1 MGCSPSSARTASV
14 ANKSRRN
21 STEEEIDE
29 ATRRLLVPPP
39 NITVSIGNG
48 VAPIPDE
55 SQAII
60 FIFGS
65 AGSEKGKVT
74 QDLSHEFDFI
84 TISVEDIVFSYLP
97 NKVANTV
104 SNTVEIQTL
113 LRRDHKIIS
122 LDWILNMISA
132 KLSTSTSQRFIIDIV
147 PELASMIRTEAFA
160 GLRHDEQLANF
171 ERRHH
176 IMMAVELYV
185 ADEGM
190 LLERKTEGTA
200 AVNKIDPK
208 ELSPELSAFMK
219 GIDESD
225 KGRLEK
231 RLESFHRCADPFLA
245 YFRDSHRVVRLD
257 LRVPNNPGILPS
269 VRQVFTDFGFARN
282 NDFIRVVLF
291 VTSERQMADVD
302 LDYYR
307 LRKVR
312 LSDVSQDSDETMSQ
326 QIRALRRY
334 IYRTAQPNENFLA
347 ILNCLNQTDYAP
359 TRRINFIENRSTFLD
374 FYIRNRRKRAPTNRC
389 KMNFRA
395 ITSTTQETCLFP
407 ETMSTKLCK
416 KIGYIFGEKLN
427 LSESG
432 SRAPS
437 QLSNALID
445 LPASPTIVA
454 ENTPYREKVK

>member
-14 ANKSRRN
+14 AKSRRE
-21 STEEEIDE
+21 SDESEELDE
-29 ATRRLLVPPP
+29 TTRRLLLPTP
-39 NITVSIGNG
+39 NVTVSIGNA

-55 SQAII
+55 AQAII
-60 FIFGS
+60 FIFGGP
-65 AGSEKGKVT
+65 GSLKGYIT
-74 QDLSHEFDFI
+74 QDLAHEFDFI
-84 TISVEDIVFSYLP
+84 TISDIVFSYLP
-97 NKVANTV
+97 NKVANMV
-104 SNTVEIQTL
+104 KDTVEMQTL
-113 LRRDHKIIS
+113 MRRDQKVIS

-147 PELASMIRTEAFA
+147 PELSSMIRTDAFQA
-160 GLRHDEQLANF
+160 LRHDEQLAHF

-176 IMMAVELYV
+176 IMMALELHIT
-185 ADEGM
+185 DEGM
-190 LLERKTEGTA
+190 LSSL
-200 AVNKIDPK
+200 
-208 ELSPELSAFMK
+208 PELSTFLK
-219 GIDESD
+219 GVDEAD

-231 RLESFHRCADPFLA
+231 RLESFHRCAEPFLG

-257 LRVPNNPGILPS
+257 LRVPNNLGILPA
-269 VRQVFTDFGFARN
+269 VRQVFSEFGFARN

-312 LSDVSQDSDETMSQ
+312 LSDVTADPDATMSQ
-326 QIRALRRY
+326 QIRDLRKF
-334 IYRTAQPNENFLA
+334 IYRTAQPNENILA

-359 TRRINFIENRSTFLD
+359 VRRINFIENRSTFLD
-374 FYIRNRRKRAPTNRC
+374 FYIRNRKKRAPTNRC
-389 KMNFRA
+389 KMHFRA
-395 ITSTTQETCLFP
+395 ITSTTQETCIFP
-407 ETMSTKLCK
+407 ESMSSKLCK

-437 QLSNALID
+437 QLSNAILD
-445 LPASPTIVA
+445 LPGSPSEIHSFRRGSA
-454 ENTPYREKVK
+454 K